1 MSLTSS
7 YREAVEAAKRKVLDL
22 LGRRNVLHKAEA
34 MIALEGEFFQWVT
47 GQAIDE
53 LRGDG
58 KLGHQRRR
66 VPGTRQKAVFLY
78 IKGTLSKGLRARIR
92 MKVKLL
98 ERYVASSSN
107 AGHYAEDLFQNE
119 LKKRG
124 SFVFACKET
133 RYFGGKEW
141 TRSKHDL
148 DFIMSKDDVFY
159 GVEIKN
165 VLQYVNLANELT
177 TKLDM
182 CKYLGLV
189 PFFICRMLPI
199 IWVRKIGA
207 YGGVALLFKRW
218 VFPPAERKLVEE
230 CAKEFNLPMS
240 YWHALP
246 ETVVDR
252 AVKLHDRIKKRG
264 VF

>member
-1 MSLTSS
+1 MSLASR
-7 YREAVEAAKRKVLDL
+7 YRETVEVAKRRVLDL
-22 LGRRNVLHKAEA
+22 LSRRVVLHKAEA
-34 MIALEGEFFQWVT
+34 MIALENEFFQWVT

-53 LRGDG
+53 LRRDG
-58 KLGHQRRR
+58 KLGQQRRR
-66 VPGTRQKAVFLY
+66 APGTRQKPVFIY
-78 IKGTLSKGLRARIR
+78 IKGTLSKALRARIR
-92 MKVKLL
+92 RKVKLL

-124 SFVFACKET
+124 NFVFVCKET
-133 RYFGGKEW
+133 SYFGGKEW

-148 DFIMSKDDVFY
+148 DFVMSKEGIFY
-159 GVEIKN
+159 GVEVKN
-165 VLQYVNLANELT
+165 VLQYVNLSDELT
-177 TKLDM
+177 IKLDM

-189 PFFICRMLPI
+189 PFFIIRMLPI
-199 IWVRKIGA
+199 IWVRKIGS

-246 ETVVDR
+246 ATVVER
-252 AVKLHDRIKKRG
+252 AVKLHDRTKKRSG
-264 VF
+264 F